1 MTAYQTSY
9 NLVYCYIVRVLSGL
23 YAVPSRESCQ
33 KSDRWKN
40 NAKKPKN
47 RIKLLLTTIL
57 LLEKLQTAQANA
69 SVVSELESEL
79 AMSRSRVQSQEAKLL
94 KVEVELKESKT
105 IIADQ
110 NNDIA
115 KLKGKALSKY
125 CKWVF
130 NRLKINQIF
139 HCTRC
144 VSPKCVTSMRGPFPR
159 HCVLKTQLFSK
170 NCCRGG
176 KPLATLCVM

>member
-1 MTAYQTSY
+1 M
-9 NLVYCYIVRVLSGL
+9 
-23 YAVPSRESCQ
+23 
-33 KSDRWKN
+33 
-40 NAKKPKN
+40 
-47 RIKLLLTTIL
+47 LTTIL

-115 KLKGKALSKY
+115 KLKGKA
-125 CKWVF
+125 
-130 NRLKINQIF
+130 
-139 HCTRC
+139 
-144 VSPKCVTSMRGPFPR
+144 
-159 HCVLKTQLFSK
+159 
-170 NCCRGG
+170 
-176 KPLATLCVM
+176 